1 MPSALTELP
10 AAAGTYLLVV
20 VVVAG
25 ERGGASDGEAVPP
38 EEGGGRGAAC
48 GGESGRERRPWRHFV
63 EQVASLVTRA
73 AAGGRCNSV
82 KE

>member
-1 MPSALTELP
+1 LWPEREAELAMEKRFLLKKEEGVVRR
-10 AAAGTYLLVV
+10 AAAR
-20 VVVAG
+20 AG
-25 ERGGASDGEAVPP
+25 G
-38 EEGGGRGAAC
+38 
-48 GGESGRERRPWRHFV
+48 PWRHFV

>member
-10 AAAGTYLLVV
+10 EAAGTYLLG
-20 VVVAG
+20 G
-25 ERGGASDGEAVPP
+25 EEGGASYGEAVHP
-38 EEGGGRGAAC
+38 EEGGRRGAAC

-73 AAGGRCNSV
+73 TGGDFV